1 MYINLPSKN
10 HYRRPASYASK
21 GYYSRRLAVDF
32 AVPLITNVKNAKL
45 LAEALVR
52 KMPLDVSNIDAKS
65 SHLTH
70 TFPGLVNIGA
80 FVPGL
85 GVSDSQ
91 DLITSTAA
99 SLSGGFSTVIFLP
112 LGTNGDIVDRQSLE
126 QARSDV
132 SGHAHCNYGFTIKA
146 TAANVDL
153 MDDELQAEVKALF
166 VSSSTPVSVIASH
179 FSAWTSEKIIVTDA
193 KGSELA
199 SVLLLASLHGR
210 PVHVTD
216 VRTLDDLLLISL
228 SKSKQLKV
236 TCDVSVYSLFFT
248 AEQFPGVKVLPTAE
262 VQNVLWQKLDIID
275 AFSVGAIP
283 YLLASALG
291 KPASACSGIG
301 ETLPLLLTAV
311 SERKL
316 TLDDVR
322 RRLYDNPM
330 NIFGISDQHNTRV
343 EVVIGRRVKYNVHP
357 SCWSPVLQTSG
368 ATHRVVIH
376 GQTAFLDGSL
386 FSTQSGRDISGLV
399 VTHGAPAALI
409 KDDQAALPPITS
421 VVTQPSTLQIQYG
434 PAAHI
439 PQIQPHP
446 AFHRRHILSVR
457 QFSQKDIYDLFAIAN
472 EMRFQ
477 VERNGTVD
485 TLKGK
490 VLCTV
495 FYEPSTRTSS
505 SFDAAMKR
513 CGGQVVQVAAETSS
527 VQKGETLADTI
538 RTLACYGDA
547 VVIRHPQV
555 GSAQEAAKYS
565 PVPII
570 NAGDG
575 IGEHPTQA
583 LLDVYTIRCELGT
596 VNDRTITLLGDLK
609 NGRTVHSLVSLL
621 CLYSVRLNFVAP
633 TQLAM
638 PYNVVSA
645 ARKAGVPVTICESL
659 DEVLADTDV
668 LYVTRV
674 QRERFQSEA
683 EWLLVKDAYRIDHA
697 VLSRA
702 KEDMIVMHPLP
713 RLQGECLLGEVA
725 SHTYQ

>member
-21 GYYSRRLAVDF
+21 GYHSRRMAVDF

-45 LAEALVR
+45 LAQALVR
-52 KMPLDVSNIDAKS
+52 KLPLDVSNIDAKS

-70 TFPGLVNIGA
+70 TFPGLINIGA

-85 GVSDSQ
+85 CVPGSQ
-91 DLITSTAA
+91 DLITCTAV
-99 SLSGGFSTVIFLP
+99 SLSGGFNTVIVSP
-112 LGTNGDIVDRQSLE
+112 VGVNGDIVDRQSLE
-126 QARSDV
+126 QARSNV
-132 SGHAHCNYGFTIKA
+132 NGHGHCNYAFTVTA
-146 TAANVDL
+146 TAANVGL

-166 VSSSTPVSVIASH
+166 VRTSTPLSVIASH
-179 FSAWTSEKIIVTDA
+179 FSAWSSEKVILTDA
-193 KGSELA
+193 KGSGLA

-210 PVHVTD
+210 RVHVTD
-216 VRTLDDLLLISL
+216 VRTLEDLLLISL
-228 SKSKQLKV
+228 SKAKQLKV
-236 TCDVSVYSLFFT
+236 TCDISVYSLFFT
-248 AEQFPGVKVLPTAE
+248 AEQFPGVHVLPTAE
-262 VQNVLWQKLDIID
+262 VQKVLWQKLDVID

-291 KPASACSGIG
+291 KPASVCSGVG

-311 SERKL
+311 SEQKL
-316 TLDDVR
+316 TLDDIR

-330 NIFGISDQHNTRV
+330 KIFGFSDQPNTSI

-357 SCWSPVLQTSG
+357 SCWSPVLQISG
-368 ATHRVVIH
+368 ATHRVVLQ

-386 FSTQSGRDISGLV
+386 FSTQNGRDISGMV
-399 VTHGAPAALI
+399 VANAVPATI
-409 KDDQAALPPITS
+409 KDDHATLPPITS
-421 VVTQPSTLQIQYG
+421 VVTQSSTLQDQYD
-434 PAAHI
+434 PASHGLH
-439 PQIQPHP
+439 IQPHP
-446 AFHRRHILSVR
+446 AFHRRHILSVK

-477 VERNGTVD
+477 VERNGSVD
-485 TLKGK
+485 ILKGK
-490 VLCTV
+490 VLCTI

-513 CGGQVVQVAAETSS
+513 CGGHVVQVTAETSS
-527 VQKGETLADTI
+527 VQKGEALSDTI

-547 VVIRHPQV
+547 IVIRHPQV

-565 PVPII
+565 PVPVI

-583 LLDVYTIRCELGT
+583 LLDVYTIRSELGT
-596 VNDRTITLLGDLK
+596 VNGRTITLLGDLK

-633 TQLAM
+633 TLLAM
-638 PYNVVSA
+638 PSNVVSA

-674 QRERFQSEA
+674 QKERFQSEA

-713 RLQGECLLGEVA
+713 RLHGEF
-725 SHTYQ
+725 

>member
-1 MYINLPSKN
+1 M
-10 HYRRPASYASK
+10 
-21 GYYSRRLAVDF
+21 AVDF

-70 TFPGLVNIGA
+70 IFPGLINIGA
-80 FVPGL
+80 FIPGL
-85 GVSDSQ
+85 SSE
-91 DLITSTAA
+91 DLITTTAA
-99 SLSGGFSTVIFLP
+99 SLSGGFSTVIFSP
-112 LGTNGDIVDRQSLE
+112 IGVNVSITDRQSLE
-126 QARSDV
+126 QARSSV
-132 SGHAHCNYGFTIKA
+132 NGHAHCNYAFTISA
-146 TAANVDL
+146 SAANVGL
-153 MDDELQAEVKALF
+153 MDDELEAEVKALF
-166 VSSSTPVSVIASH
+166 VPASTPLSVIANH
-179 FSAWTSEKIIVTDA
+179 FSAWSSEKVIMTDA
-193 KGSELA
+193 KGSKLA
-199 SVLLLASLHGR
+199 AILLMASLHGR
-210 PVHVTD
+210 SVHVTD

-228 SKSKQLKV
+228 SKAKSLRV

-248 AEQFPGVKVLPTAE
+248 AEQFPGVHVLPTAD
-262 VQNVLWQKLDIID
+262 VQKVLWQKLDVID
-275 AFSVGAIP
+275 AFSIGAIP

-291 KPASACSGIG
+291 KPASPCSGVG
-301 ETLPLLLTAV
+301 EALPLLLTAV
-311 SERKL
+311 TEHKL
-316 TLDDVR
+316 TLEDIR

-330 NIFGISDQHNTRV
+330 NIFAISDQHNTSI

-386 FSTQSGRDISGLV
+386 FSTQSGRDISGFV
-399 VTHGAPAALI
+399 VTHTTPAAVN
-409 KDDQAALPPITS
+409 KDDHTLPPITS
-421 VVTQPSTLQIQYG
+421 VVTQASIFQQQYSS
-434 PAAHI
+434 ASHVL
-439 PQIQPHP
+439 QIQPHP
-446 AFHRRHILSVR
+446 AFHRRHILSVK
-457 QFSQKDIYDLFAIAN
+457 QFSREDIYDLFALAN

-477 VERNGTVD
+477 VEKNGSVD
-485 TLKGK
+485 ILKGK
-490 VLCTV
+490 ILCTI

-513 CGGQVVQVAAETSS
+513 CGGQVVQVAAEVSS
-527 VQKGETLADTI
+527 VQKGETLADTV

-565 PVPII
+565 PIPVI

-583 LLDVYTIRCELGT
+583 LLDVYTIRSELGT
-596 VNDRTITLLGDLK
+596 VNGRTITLLGDLK

-621 CLYSVRLNFVAP
+621 CLYSVRLNLVAP

-638 PYNVVSA
+638 PSNVVSA
-645 ARKAGVPVTICESL
+645 ARKAGVPVMIYESL

-674 QRERFQSEA
+674 QKERFQSEA
-683 EWLLVKDAYRIDHA
+683 EWLLLKDAYRIDHA

-713 RLQGECLLGEVA
+713 RLLGEFSV
-725 SHTYQ
+725 SISNLWLNNHGT